1 MDNGNASSDFFSP
14 SNRPEVLEL
23 FDYKDDLMLKEDLD
37 EILTRFN
44 VVLSIVNSDNY
55 IDVDAFEDYCKTTQ
69 IKLKQVVP
77 WMDIS
82 STG

>member
-14 SNRPEVLEL
+14 ENRPDVLEL
-23 FDYKDDLMLKEDLD
+23 FDYKDDLILKEDLD

-55 IDVDAFEDYCKTTQ
+55 IDVDAFEDYCKQTQ

>member
-14 SNRPEVLEL
+14 TNRPDVLEL
-23 FDYKDDLMLKEDLD
+23 FDYKDDLILKEDLD

-55 IDVDAFEDYCKTTQ
+55 IDVDAFEDYCKATQ